1 MLRVVMLL
9 DAEAAGRYFGPG
21 LTAGEYYVGDV
32 SRPHRTLRD
41 TGRPLDLGSD
51 NRRKFRTGS

>member
-1 MLRVVMLL
+1 MLL

-32 SRPHRTLRD
+32 SRAHRTR
-41 TGRPLDLGSD
+41 RESR
-51 NRRKFRTGS
+51 NRGPESR